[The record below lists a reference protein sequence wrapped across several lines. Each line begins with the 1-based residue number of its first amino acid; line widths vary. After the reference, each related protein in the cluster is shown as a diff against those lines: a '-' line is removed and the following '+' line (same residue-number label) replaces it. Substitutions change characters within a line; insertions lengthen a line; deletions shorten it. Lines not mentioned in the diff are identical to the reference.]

1 MEVNMD
7 ILAER
12 ISDSE
17 LEVMKLLWK
26 AGEPVTS
33 TVIREQLQS
42 SMGWEATTIKTL
54 ISRLVHKE
62 VISQEKR
69 KVFYYR
75 PLISESEYNTWA
87 TSRLINKLY
96 KGSAAALVAALVDSQ
111 GLSDGD
117 IDELRALFKVED

>member
-1 MEVNMD
+1 MD

-33 TVIREQLQS
+33 TAIREQLQR

-75 PLISESEYNTWA
+75 ALISEKDYNTWA

-111 GLSDGD
+111 GLSEGD
-117 IDELRALFKVED
+117 INELRELFKVED

>member
-1 MEVNMD
+1 MD

-75 PLISESEYNTWA
+75 PLISEREYNAWA

>member
-1 MEVNMD
+1 MD
-7 ILAER
+7 VLAER

-33 TVIREQLQS
+33 TVIREELQR

-62 VISQEKR
+62 VIYQEKR

-75 PLISESEYNTWA
+75 PLISEKDYNTWA

-111 GLSDGD
+111 GLSEGD
-117 IDELRALFKVED
+117 INELRELFKVED

>member
-1 MEVNMD
+1 MD

-33 TVIREQLQS
+33 TVIREELQR

-75 PLISESEYNTWA
+75 ALISEKDYNTWA

-111 GLSDGD
+111 GLSEGD
-117 IDELRALFKVED
+117 INELRELFKVED

>member
-1 MEVNMD
+1 MD

-17 LEVMKLLWK
+17 LEVMQLLWK

-33 TVIREQLQS
+33 TVIREQLQR

-75 PLISESEYNTWA
+75 PLISEKDYNTWA

-111 GLSDGD
+111 GLSEGD
-117 IDELRALFKVED
+117 INELRELFKVED

>member
-1 MEVNMD
+1 MD

-26 AGEPVTS
+26 AEEPVTS
-33 TVIREQLQS
+33 TVIREELQR

-75 PLISESEYNTWA
+75 ALISEKDYNTWA

-111 GLSDGD
+111 GLSEGD
-117 IDELRALFKVED
+117 INELRELFKVED

>member
-1 MEVNMD
+1 MD
-7 ILAER
+7 VLAER

-26 AGEPVTS
+26 ADEPVTS
-33 TVIREQLQS
+33 TVIREQLQR

-62 VISQEKR
+62 VIYQEKR

-75 PLISESEYNTWA
+75 PLISEKDYNTWA
-87 TSRLINKLY
+87 TSCLINKLY

-111 GLSDGD
+111 GLSEGD
-117 IDELRALFKVED
+117 INELRALFKVED

>member
-1 MEVNMD
+1 MD

-75 PLISESEYNTWA
+75 PLISEREYNAWA

-96 KGSAAALVAALVDSQ
+96 KGSAAALVAAQVDSQ